1 MKKVLLVEIKSVV
14 LNFRLQD
21 GDNHIVDSNEL
32 AFMLAAEGAIRQTQ
46 EYGQWQLIEPVMLV
60 EINSPSEFQSAV
72 HSLVIKRFGI
82 VSAIEPREDWFT
94 MMAEIP
100 LNDMFGFSTDIRSNT
115 QGKGEFSME
124 YIRYCP
130 VRGDVSSKIIQQYQ
144 ESLDQPQQQQRR
156 RN

>member
-1 MKKVLLVEIKSVV
+1 MI
-14 LNFRLQD
+14 D
-21 GDNHIVDSNEL
+21 L
-32 AFMLAAEGAIRQTQ
+32 AQ

-60 EINSPSEFQSAV
+60 EINAPSEFQSPV

-94 MMAEIP
+94 MLAEVKGVEICFCFDFRFYHFKIP
-100 LNDMFGFSTDIRSNT
+100 LNDMFGFSTDIRSHT

-124 YIRYCP
+124 YVRYCP
-130 VRGDVSSKIIQQYQ
+130 VRGDISSRIIQQYQ
-144 ESLDQPQQQQRR
+144 ESLDQPQQNQHRR

>member
-1 MKKVLLVEIKSVV
+1 MI
-14 LNFRLQD
+14 D
-21 GDNHIVDSNEL
+21 L
-32 AFMLAAEGAIRQTQ
+32 AQ

-60 EINSPSEFQSAV
+60 EINAPSEFQSSV

-94 MMAEIP
+94 MLAEVKIVEIVFVSIFVVFFCHFKIP

-124 YIRYCP
+124 YVRYCP
-130 VRGDVSSKIIQQYQ
+130 VRGDISSRIIQQYQ
-144 ESLDQPQQQQRR
+144 ESLDQPQQNQHRR